1 MTVHIASLPLGGS
14 LGWNSRPSLVA
25 PVASLPP
32 LLSPGR
38 EAQ

>member
-1 MTVHIASLPLGGS
+1 MTLLNASLALGGS
-14 LGWNSRPSLVA
+14 WGWNSRPSLVA

-38 EAQ
+38 EAP